1 MAVET
6 LSIISSPL
14 AGLAMSMNS
23 GMGGIRSWMTGHG
36 INPTHMAAGAI
47 IGAIVGRESILE
59 GALRGALIVGGLEG
73 LIYLISRHI
82 GSA

>member
-14 AGLAMSMNS
+14 AGLAMN
-23 GMGGIRSWMTGHG
+23 GGLGGIQTWMVEHG
-36 INPTHMAAGAI
+36 MRPSHVALGAL
-47 IGAIVGRESILE
+47 IGALVRGQIVE
-59 GALRGALIVGGLEG
+59 GALRGALIVGGFELA
-73 LIYLISRHI
+73 LYYISRNV